1 MGAKS
6 ARRAQMRNGPFP
18 KAGRTPKVR
27 WAAGSGL
34 PARVFLG
41 VLLTVRAR
49 QEISSDALHRVYVR
63 NFSQV
68 EFHSVMTVIHFI
80 CRPEGLRADE
90 ARDTCTQ
97 SARCCAA
104 ERRDLRELRLVVVIV
119 RVELGPPGQNDR
131 RATIT
136 STEKFSQP
144 INPENQISHQLIVR
158 N

>member
-1 MGAKS
+1 M
-6 ARRAQMRNGPFP
+6 
-18 KAGRTPKVR
+18 KAN
-27 WAAGSGL
+27 
-34 PARVFLG
+34 
-41 VLLTVRAR
+41 LL
-49 QEISSDALHRVYVR
+49 IIL
-63 NFSQV
+63 SQV

-90 ARDTCTQ
+90 ARDSCTQ

-131 RATIT
+131 RATLT

-144 INPENQISHQLIVR
+144 INPENQISQELIVR
-158 N
+158 D

>member
-1 MGAKS
+1 MDAKS

-41 VLLTVRAR
+41 VLLTVKAR

-63 NFSQV
+63 DFSQV
-68 EFHSVMTVIHFI
+68 EFHSVMTLIHFI

-90 ARDTCTQ
+90 ARDTTQ
-97 SARCCAA
+97 LHTIRQMLRSRAARPSGTSACRGNSSSRTWAA
-104 ERRDLRELRLVVVIV
+104 WTER
-119 RVELGPPGQNDR
+119 Q
-131 RATIT
+131 TC
-136 STEKFSQP
+136 
-144 INPENQISHQLIVR
+144 NPNKY
-158 N
+158 